1 MRRRLVFFAL
11 IVLMALRGLVGPAM
25 AAQMAGVPHAGSAV
39 SAHAEHAGHGAD
51 ADPSALQDGW
61 AQHGHGTATGDTAEH
76 APHATAHAGHGSA
89 SLGPT
94 ATATAIAANCHGDS
108 ATHAQ
113 LPSACGAASGDH
125 AAHAACADCE
135 ICHTVVMAPPPPA
148 AGADSH
154 GAGPRVPAAVRFASA
169 LPAQAT
175 KPPIS

>member
-25 AAQMAGVPHAGSAV
+25 AAQMAGVSHAGSAV
-39 SAHAEHAGHGAD
+39 SAHAEHGAHGTD
-51 ADPSALQDGW
+51 ANSAAVQDGW
-61 AQHGHGTATGDTAEH
+61 AQHGHGTATGNAAEH
-76 APHATAHAGHGSA
+76 APQAMAHAGHGFA
-89 SLGPT
+89 SLAP
-94 ATATAIAANCHGDS
+94 AAIASNCHGES
-108 ATHAQ
+108 ATHEP
-113 LPSACGAASGDH
+113 LPSACSAASGDH

-135 ICHTVVMAPPPPA
+135 ICHTVVMAPPAPA
-148 AGADSH
+148 AGAASH

>member
-25 AAQMAGVPHAGSAV
+25 AAQMAGMPHAGSAV
-39 SAHAEHAGHGAD
+39 PAHAEHGAHGAD
-51 ADPSALQDGW
+51 ANSAAVQDGW
-61 AQHGHGTATGDTAEH
+61 AQHGHGTATGNAAEH
-76 APHATAHAGHGSA
+76 APQAMAHAGHGFA
-89 SLGPT
+89 SLDP
-94 ATATAIAANCHGDS
+94 ATIASNCHGES
-108 ATHAQ
+108 AAHEQ
-113 LPSACGAASGDH
+113 LPSACSAASGDH

-135 ICHTVVMAPPPPA
+135 ICHTVVMAPPAPA
-148 AGADSH
+148 AGAASH

>member
-25 AAQMAGVPHAGSAV
+25 AAQMAGMPHAGSAV
-39 SAHAEHAGHGAD
+39 SAHAEHGAHGAD
-51 ADPSALQDGW
+51 ANSAAVEDEW
-61 AQHGHGTATGDTAEH
+61 AQHDHGTAT
-76 APHATAHAGHGSA
+76 
-89 SLGPT
+89 
-94 ATATAIAANCHGDS
+94 
-108 ATHAQ
+108 
-113 LPSACGAASGDH
+113 GDH

-135 ICHTVVMAPPPPA
+135 ICHTVVMAPPAPA
-148 AGADSH
+148 PGAASH